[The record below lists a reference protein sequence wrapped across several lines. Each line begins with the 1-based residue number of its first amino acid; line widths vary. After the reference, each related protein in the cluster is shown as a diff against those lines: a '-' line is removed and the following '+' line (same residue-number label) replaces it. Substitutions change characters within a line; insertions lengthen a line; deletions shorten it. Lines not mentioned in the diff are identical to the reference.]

1 MIIQEQGSKHK
12 EVSYKFVV
20 ERLALEEMVNGSAVN
35 ISGGMNNIYVYN
47 ETEGARS
54 LGMDGKFAGSI
65 IDSLVYVREA
75 HGENILLG
83 DTSNHLKIIYHDKNY
98 V

>member
-1 MIIQEQGSKHK
+1 M
-12 EVSYKFVV
+12 
-20 ERLALEEMVNGSAVN
+20 NGSAVS
-35 ISGGMNNIYVYN
+35 ISGGMNNLYVYN

-54 LGMDGKFAGSI
+54 LGMEGKLVGSI
-65 IDSLVYVREA
+65 IDSLMCVREA